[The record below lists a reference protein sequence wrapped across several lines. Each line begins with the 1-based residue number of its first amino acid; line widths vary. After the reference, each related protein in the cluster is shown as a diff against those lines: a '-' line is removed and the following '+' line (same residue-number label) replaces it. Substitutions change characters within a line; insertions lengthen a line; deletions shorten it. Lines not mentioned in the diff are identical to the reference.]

1 MGENDRLMTTTAPTP
16 TAEDVWYPEAGEL
29 GDSHST
35 SQNTPAPR
43 YLSTTGAS
51 SSSKNKID
59 HWPGSKATSENIFS
73 SSHSYLPITKAFTSE
88 YEKNITTSEN
98 GFTTLSENG
107 STKPSENG
115 FTAPSENDFT
125 TPLENGPTKPSEN
138 GFRMSSENS
147 FRTSSENGFTEKP
160 ENGFTTPS
168 ENGPTKPLENG
179 FRMSSE
185 NNFAEKPEND
195 FTTPSENVFR
205 TSSENSFRTSSEN
218 GFTEKPENGF
228 TTSSTEDIWYPDE
241 DEVSSKNKSANG
253 EWNKDLQT
261 LAAGSLSTSFLLN
274 QKASTI
280 PATGNLTNSALE
292 APFNFTSAINEHSK
306 DFAQTQTRIV
316 PTSGVKESSEPTDS
330 GPPFKDEI
338 LPIGIAGTSIFPTT
352 LNEKAFD
359 GRKSAGKDN
368 FAHKIGEES
377 SNSATE
383 QHLTH
388 IPEQIVSKSSKG
400 KLIPGKNSI
409 GSSTLSLLAS
419 TKITT
424 TTMFS
429 ATPSGNLDYD
439 ECMEKLKEKIDEQ
452 NALIKRNWHCA
463 CKAGQMLQENG
474 LESTASCAPAN
485 ISTVNIEVSKIC
497 GDGRMAYNLNEFVQA
512 SALMK
517 VIFECKFEKC
527 KQRIRFIS
535 DGFNFWC

>member
-35 SQNTPAPR
+35 SKNTLASQ
-43 YLSTTGAS
+43 YLSTTRAS

-59 HWPGSKATSENIFS
+59 HWPDSKATSENIFS
-73 SSHSYLPITKAFTSE
+73 SSHSYLLITKAFTSE

-107 STKPSENG
+107 PTKPSENG
-115 FTAPSENDFT
+115 FTAPSEN
-125 TPLENGPTKPSEN
+125 G
-138 GFRMSSENS
+138 
-147 FRTSSENGFTEKP
+147 
-160 ENGFTTPS
+160 
-168 ENGPTKPLENG
+168 
-179 FRMSSE
+179 
-185 NNFAEKPEND
+185 
-195 FTTPSENVFR
+195 
-205 TSSENSFRTSSEN
+205 FRTSSEN

-241 DEVSSKNKSANG
+241 DEVSSKNQSANG

-261 LAAGSLSTSFLLN
+261 VAAGSLPTSFLLN

-306 DFAQTQTRIV
+306 DFAQTQTRIF

-338 LPIGIAGTSIFPTT
+338 LPIGIARTSIFPTT

-400 KLIPGKNSI
+400 KLISGKNSI
-409 GSSTLSLLAS
+409 GSSTLSLVAS

-429 ATPSGNLDYD
+429 ATPAGNLDYD

-517 VIFECKFEKC
+517 VIFEYKFEKC